1 MFLGDNMKR
10 EKKFNQSEY
19 ANKWTAEKKDR
30 LSIFVDKGQKAV
42 IKDHASRKGL
52 SINSYVVQ
60 AINDQMTRDDQLD
73 NITDDNIQSDNNNGM
88 KYR

>member
-1 MFLGDNMKR
+1 MSFQCFLEYNIMRK

-42 IKDHASRKGL
+42 IRDHASQKGL

-60 AINDQMTRDDQLD
+60 AINDRIARDDQLD
-73 NITDDNIQSDNNNGM
+73 NITEDNNGI

>member
-1 MFLGDNMKR
+1 MRR
-10 EKKFNQSEY
+10 EKRFNQSEY

-42 IKDHASRKGL
+42 IKNHASRKGL
-52 SINSYVVQ
+52 SLNSYVVQ
-60 AINDQMTRDDQLD
+60 AINDQMTRDDRPD
-73 NITDDNIQSDNNNGM
+73 NAAGDNNQDNNKSDNNNGI

>member
-1 MFLGDNMKR
+1 MRK

-60 AINDQMTRDDQLD
+60 AVNDQMTRDDRPDNAAGDNNQD
-73 NITDDNIQSDNNNGM
+73 NINNGI

>member
-1 MFLGDNMKR
+1 MKR

-42 IKDHASRKGL
+42 IKDHASQKGL
-52 SINSYVVQ
+52 SLNGYVVQ
-60 AINDQMTRDDQLD
+60 AINDRMTRDDRSE
-73 NITDDNIQSDNNNGM
+73 NITEDNIQSDNINNGI

>member
-1 MFLGDNMKR
+1 MKR

-52 SINSYVVQ
+52 SLNSYVVQ
-60 AINDQMTRDDQLD
+60 AINDQMTKDDRPD
-73 NITDDNIQSDNNNGM
+73 NVVGENNQDNIQSNNNGI